1 MFEKDIAGVIE
12 QVYAQMGKV
21 KRNIVVACYNNDFS
35 LESIDE
41 IQRYSQVDDVFF
53 ASKEFEYNF
62 VIDAF
67 APFLEIIFEMHRTY
81 LGGDFYKFMEECG
94 VDRKSVV

>member
-1 MFEKDIAGVIE
+1 MFEKDIVGVIE

-21 KRNIVVACYNNDFS
+21 KKNIVVACYNNDFS

-53 ASKEFEYNF
+53 AVKEFEYNF

-67 APFLEIIFEMHRTY
+67 APF
-81 LGGDFYKFMEECG
+81 
-94 VDRKSVV
+94 